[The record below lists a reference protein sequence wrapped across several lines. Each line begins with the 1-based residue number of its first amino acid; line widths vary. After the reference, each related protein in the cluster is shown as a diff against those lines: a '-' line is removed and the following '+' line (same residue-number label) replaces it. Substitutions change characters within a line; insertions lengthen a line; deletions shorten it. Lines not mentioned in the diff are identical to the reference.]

1 MTTETVTGWCSRG
14 HDALHPVLAAERQ
27 LSAALHLN
35 HVVILAA
42 ADQLFA
48 ATDAASAWL
57 AANPCPDSE
66 LEIQMARVLNNC
78 SEVARTAQRL
88 ATNPLTNTEA
98 ARRRIENLA
107 AVIRVDAQAL
117 EEW

>member
-1 MTTETVTGWCSRG
+1 MATETVTGWCSRG
-14 HDALHPVLAAERQ
+14 HGALHPVLAAERQ

-35 HVVILAA
+35 HVVMLAA

-48 ATDAASAWL
+48 ATDAACAWL

-66 LEIQMARVLNNC
+66 LEVHMARILNNC
-78 SEVARTAQRL
+78 AEVARTAQRL
-88 ATNPLTNTEA
+88 ATDPLTSTESA
-98 ARRRIENLA
+98 WRRMDNLA
-107 AVIRVDAQAL
+107 AVIRIDAQAL